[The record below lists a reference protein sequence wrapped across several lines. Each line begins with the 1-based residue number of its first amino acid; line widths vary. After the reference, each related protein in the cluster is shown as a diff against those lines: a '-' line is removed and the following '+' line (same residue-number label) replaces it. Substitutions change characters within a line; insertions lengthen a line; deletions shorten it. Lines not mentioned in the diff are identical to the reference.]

1 MGSGHGFSSCAL
13 DPLAGNAELI
23 YSSMERH
30 SPMPKH
36 PSLIERLIEV
46 TGLDWLVMLVG
57 KPAFSDAPVPFPTDM
72 AEITSKF
79 AGLTEDNKI
88 DDAVNY
94 CAQQSCA

>member
-1 MGSGHGFSSCAL
+1 
-13 DPLAGNAELI
+13 
-23 YSSMERH
+23 
-30 SPMPKH
+30 MPKN

-94 CAQQSCA
+94 CAQRLRVEEGRCDKMESKVTAL